1 MAGAASVGGSV
12 WGFIAGWRV
21 PSGVHASVPF
31 VLGCLLAALS
41 FPVFTLYLRRPRAG
55 VVLAWLL
62 LSGSWFAAFLLRLRV
77 CAQQSCT
84 TVDLLH
90 IAGQTIAREP
100 RLWLLLA
107 PAVCLLLD
115 YSDVAVQQLRSR
127 REACAVRTPE
137 T

>member
-1 MAGAASVGGSV
+1 MAGAASVAGSA
-12 WGFIAGWRV
+12 WGFIAGWRL

-55 VVLAWLL
+55 IVLAWLL

-77 CAQQSCT
+77 CTQQPCT
-84 TVDLLH
+84 TVGLLH
-90 IAGQTIAREP
+90 IALQTIAREP

-107 PAVCLLLD
+107 VAVCLLLD
-115 YSDVAVQQLRSR
+115 YTDVAVLELRSR
-127 REACAVRTPE
+127 REASAGGPPE
-137 T
+137 S